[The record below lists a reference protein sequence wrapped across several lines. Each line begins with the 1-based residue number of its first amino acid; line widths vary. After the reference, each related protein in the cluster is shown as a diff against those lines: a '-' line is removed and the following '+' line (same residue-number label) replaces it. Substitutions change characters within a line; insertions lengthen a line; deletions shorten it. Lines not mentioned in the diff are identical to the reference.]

1 VPLHAA
7 GTKTDTCS
15 DYFVSSY
22 TPTLSA
28 LLEARRDLRPI
39 SRDEVRILA
48 AAAAQGYDL
57 PPLWAVHAEIEA
69 IRKVVP
75 STSLISFNDDI
86 DPRRDNTSNE
96 IYAQLPDANIVHF
109 ACHGIQDSADPLRS
123 GFSLGDGRIT
133 VRDLTG
139 LRLDKAFLAFLSAC
153 ETAKGL
159 SVLPEEAFHLCAT
172 MLYTGFRSVIGTMW
186 YVFRF
191 SLAQFVPFLTAI

>member
-28 LLEARRDLRPI
+28 LLEARRDLHSIPRN
-39 SRDEVRILA
+39 DARILA
-48 AAAAQGYDL
+48 AAAAKVYDL
-57 PPLWAVHAEIEA
+57 APLWAVHAEIEA
-69 IRKVVP
+69 IQKVVP
-75 STSLISFNDDI
+75 STTLISLEDYIDI
-86 DPRRDNTSNE
+86 RRDNTSRE
-96 IYAQLPDANIVHF
+96 VYSRLSEANIVHL
-109 ACHGIQDSADPLRS
+109 ACHGGQDYENPLQS
-123 GFSLGDGRIT
+123 GFSLGNGRIT

-159 SVLPEEAFHLCAT
+159 SVLPEEAFHLCAA

-191 SLAQFVPFLTAI
+191 L